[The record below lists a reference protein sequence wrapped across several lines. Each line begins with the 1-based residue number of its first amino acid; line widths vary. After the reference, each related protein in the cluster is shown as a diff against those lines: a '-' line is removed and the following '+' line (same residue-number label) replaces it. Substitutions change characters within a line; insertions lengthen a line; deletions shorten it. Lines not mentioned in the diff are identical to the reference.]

1 VVDGPG
7 SALAERI
14 RDLVDAHLAELVA
27 LRRDLHAHPEVAHT
41 ETRTTALV
49 ADRLL
54 AEGLTP
60 RLLPGT
66 GLVCDIGPGV
76 VETGRKLVALRADL
90 DALPVPDTCGEPWHS
105 TVAGVSH
112 ACGHD
117 VHTTVVLGAGLV
129 LAELSRHAEG
139 LPAGVRL
146 IFQAA
151 EEVQPGGAVAAV
163 EAGAMDGVGH
173 VFALHCD
180 PRVDA
185 GRIGSRAGPI
195 TAASDPVAVT
205 LTAEG
210 GHTSRPHLTG
220 DVVFALGQVITQV
233 PAVLGRRLDP
243 RAGVNLTWGQVHA
256 GSAGNAIP
264 STGTVRGTLRC
275 LEPRAWE
282 EAGAVL
288 REAVE
293 HVVAPYRVQVDVQH
307 VRGVPPVENEPHA
320 TRLLEAAARDVAG
333 QDAVEATE
341 QSLGGED
348 FAWLLTR
355 APGAMARLGTRVPG
369 GRSYDLHRGDFTVDE
384 AAIVTGARILARVA
398 VLAGEHPAPA
408 PPAPPDLPQAV
419 PPAGSPVSG
428 VSGVSGVS
436 ATALRNI
443 PNP

>member
-1 VVDGPG
+1 MD
-7 SALAERI
+7 A
-14 RDLVDAHLAELVA
+14 LVDELVA
-27 LRRDLHAHPEVAHT
+27 VRRDLHAHPEVAHT

-49 ADRLL
+49 ADRLRAAGL
-54 AEGLTP
+54 AP

-66 GLVCDIGPGV
+66 GLVCDIGPGTV
-76 VETGRKLVALRADL
+76 DTGRKRVALRADL

-105 TVAGVSH
+105 TVPGVSH

-117 VHTTVVLGAGLV
+117 VHTAVVLGAGLV
-129 LAELSRHAEG
+129 LAELADQ

-185 GRIGSRAGPI
+185 GHLGSRPGPI

-205 LTAEG
+205 LSAEG

-243 RAGVNLTWGQVHA
+243 RAGVNLTWGHVHA

-307 VRGVPPVENEPHA
+307 LRGVPPVENEPHA
-320 TRLLEAAARDVAG
+320 TRLLEAAARDVLGA
-333 QDAVEATE
+333 DAVEATE

-369 GRSYDLHRGDFTVDE
+369 GRSYDLHRGDFAVDE
-384 AAIVTGARILARVA
+384 SAIGVGARVLARVA
-398 VLAGEHPAPA
+398 LLAGEHPS
-408 PPAPPDLPQAV
+408 PPAPVVAPALPM
-419 PPAGSPVSG
+419 SP
-428 VSGVSGVS
+428 
-436 ATALRNI
+436 LRNI

>member
-1 VVDGPG
+1 MLEGPG
-7 SALAERI
+7 SLVAVRI
-14 RDLVDAHLAELVA
+14 RALVDGLVDELVA
-27 LRRDLHAHPEVAHT
+27 VRRDLHAHPEVAHT

-49 ADRLL
+49 ADRLR
-54 AEGLTP
+54 AAGLTP
-60 RLLPGT
+60 HLLPGT
-66 GLVCDIGPGV
+66 GLICDIGPGA
-76 VETGRKLVALRADL
+76 VETGRQRVALRADL

-105 TVAGVSH
+105 RVAGVSH

-117 VHTTVVLGAGLV
+117 VHTAVVLGAGLV
-129 LAELSRHAEG
+129 LAELADQ

-151 EEVQPGGAVAAV
+151 EEVQPGGAEAAV

-185 GRIGSRAGPI
+185 GRLGSRPGPI

-243 RAGVNLTWGQVHA
+243 RAGVNLTWGHVHA

-307 VRGVPPVENEPHA
+307 LRGVPPVENEPHA
-320 TRLLEAAARDVAG
+320 TRLLEAAARDVLDA
-333 QDAVEATE
+333 DAVEATE

-384 AAIVTGARILARVA
+384 SAIATGARVLARVA
-398 VLAGEHPAPA
+398 LLAGEHPTPG
-408 PPAPPDLPQAV
+408 
-419 PPAGSPVSG
+419 GSPTA
-428 VSGVSGVS
+428 
-436 ATALRNI
+436 ATPPVASLRNI